1 MGGMRAEVTDGI
13 LNIILDSPHTK
24 NAFGLSEAKQLSQSL
39 KGDIRLIVLSAQGRV
54 FCSGGNLHEY
64 RKLKTKAAGVKIN
77 RDIRVALKK
86 LSNFPAPKIA
96 IVTGDCFGGGIEL
109 LSCFDFILSE
119 PHAFFG
125 MWQRRQELSFGW
137 GGYERLKKRMSDSE
151 LQTWLL
157 TGELKSAI
165 SCKNL
170 GLVNEIIPNEQMSIR
185 LKTLTN
191 NLLSF
196 KNESYIEIK
205 NGLERN
211 ETLLFEKLWW
221 SSSHREKLR
230 KS

>member
-1 MGGMRAEVTDGI
+1 MRAEITDGI
-13 LNIILDSPHTK
+13 LNIVLDSPNTK
-24 NAFGLSEAKQLSQSL
+24 NAFGLGEAKQLSQSL
-39 KGDIRLIVLSAQGRV
+39 KGDIRLIVLSAKGRV
-54 FCSGGNLHEY
+54 FCSGGNLQEY
-64 RKLKTKAAGVKIN
+64 SKLKTKAAGIKIN
-77 RDIRVALKK
+77 KDIRATLTK
-86 LSNFPAPKIA
+86 LSKFPAPKIA
-96 IVTGDCFGGGIEL
+96 LVTGDCFGGGIEL

-151 LQTWLL
+151 LQAWLF
-157 TGELKSAI
+157 TGELKSAL

-170 GLVNEIIPNEQMSIR
+170 GLVNEIIPTGQMPIR
-185 LKTLTN
+185 LKALTK

-196 KNESYIEIK
+196 KNESYEQIKKGIEK
-205 NGLERN
+205 N

-221 SSSHREKLR
+221 SSSHQEKLR